1 MRILSDNNHWWIVAL
16 AITVMA
22 LLILIGPATLKQR
35 GEDKDRDRDFIGP
48 EQLDKSTK
56 AITIY
61 HKGFNYERPTS

>member
-16 AITVMA
+16 AIIVITLL
-22 LLILIGPATLKQR
+22 LLIAPATLKQR
-35 GEDKDRDRDFIGP
+35 GEDKDRDFIGP
-48 EQLDKSTK
+48 DQLDKSTK